1 MAAER
6 QRSSLDAMGMPVY
19 SRLNSLVALH
29 RGSLITDSDT
39 TGYLRLVCAK
49 GDGATS
55 RAPTGVSA
63 FQPRS
68 RGCGGL
74 WGVGS
79 PWEFSRGCSRAVVAL
94 SHLSTRTRAWGRH
107 CRRARHVSATT
118 YERCRRFGAS
128 ARLADRSG
136 APMLPLEAAASARQR
151 GALAP
156 HARPHERG

>member
-74 WGVGS
+74 CGVGS
-79 PWEFSRGCSRAVVAL
+79 PSGGGTPPFHSLFFPFLHKARFTKHDPHGACGCAS
-94 SHLSTRTRAWGRH
+94 
-107 CRRARHVSATT
+107 CR
-118 YERCRRFGAS
+118 EGN
-128 ARLADRSG
+128 
-136 APMLPLEAAASARQR
+136 
-151 GALAP
+151 
-156 HARPHERG
+156 